1 MFENLS
7 GDNLKQEFKENKNV
21 RLATYAIGGILV
33 LAIGYFAYHAFI
45 WSPNN
50 EKSKEA
56 GYAGLNYAANDST
69 DLAIQ
74 ELEPVVNKYDG
85 KEGGEVAQF
94 VLGRQYMEKGE
105 FEKALKALED
115 VDVNDTYVKV
125 MAVGLQGDCLSEM
138 KKYDEAVRR
147 YMEAAEMDKN
157 DFTSPNYL
165 FKAALL
171 LEQKLN
177 NPQKAAEVYT
187 EIKDNYLAYANQ
199 KSIDRYVE
207 RAKNKTVK

>member
-1 MFENLS
+1 MFENLN

-33 LAIGYFAYHAFI
+33 LAIGYFAYHNFM
-45 WSPNN
+45 WKPDN

-56 GYAGLNYAANDST
+56 GYAGLNYADKDST

-74 ELEPVVNKYDG
+74 ELEPVVNKFDG
-85 KEGGEVAQF
+85 KDGGEVAQF

-105 FEKALKALED
+105 FEKALKTLEG

-138 KKYDEAVRR
+138 KKYEDAVRR
-147 YMEAAEMDKN
+147 YMEAAEMDNN
-157 DFTSPNYL
+157 DYTTPQYL

-177 NPQKAAEVYT
+177 NFEKAKEVYT
-187 EIKDNYLAYANQ
+187 EIKDNFLSFSNQ
-199 KSIDRYVE
+199 KSIDRYIE
-207 RAKNKTVK
+207 RVGSKKVN

>member
-1 MFENLS
+1 MFENLT

-33 LAIGYFAYHAFI
+33 LAIGYFAYNTFI
-45 WSPNN
+45 WGPDN
-50 EKSKEA
+50 EKSKEV
-56 GYAGLNYAANDST
+56 GFAGLNYADKDST

-74 ELEPVVNKYDG
+74 ELEPVVSKFDG
-85 KEGGEVAQF
+85 KDGGEVAQF

-105 FEKALKALED
+105 FEKALSTLEG
-115 VDVNDTYVKV
+115 VDVNDTYVNV
-125 MAVGLQGDCLSEM
+125 MSIGLQGDCLSEL

-147 YMEAAEMDKN
+147 YMEAAQVEKN
-157 DFTSPNYL
+157 DYTTPMYL

-177 NPQKAAEVYT
+177 NPEKATEVYT
-187 EIKDNYLAYANQ
+187 EIKDNYLSFSNQ
-199 KSIDRYVE
+199 KSIDRYIE
-207 RAKNKTVK
+207 RAKNKKSK